1 MLPKRTI
8 WQAFR
13 YAWRGFAYTWRSQ
26 PNIRLQFGAAVAVVA
41 AARWLGLTKSEVLP
55 LLLAT
60 GLVICMEA
68 VNTAV
73 ETAVDLATRDVH
85 PLARLAKD
93 VAAGAV
99 LWSVVVAVAV
109 GVWIF
114 GPHLGRLPAA
124 VMDRWYQQPLEVAVS
139 TGVVLLLLVSG
150 VKR

>member
-8 WQAFR
+8 WQAFL
-13 YAWRGFAYTWRSQ
+13 YAWRGFAHTWRSQ
-26 PNIRLQFGAAVAVVA
+26 PNIRVQFGAAVAVVA
-41 AARWLGLTKSEVLP
+41 AARWLGLNRSAVVP
-55 LLLAT
+55 LLLAI

-99 LWSVVVAVAV
+99 LWAVVVAVAV
-109 GVWIF
+109 GFWIF

-124 VMDRWYQQPLEVAVS
+124 VAQRWQQQPLEVAAAGGV
-139 TGVVLLLLVSG
+139 VVLLLASG
-150 VKR
+150 IRR